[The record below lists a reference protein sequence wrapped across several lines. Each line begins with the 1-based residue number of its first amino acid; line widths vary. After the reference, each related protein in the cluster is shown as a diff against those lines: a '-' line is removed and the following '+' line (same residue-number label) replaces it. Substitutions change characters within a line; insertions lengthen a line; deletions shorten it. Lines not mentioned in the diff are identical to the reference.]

1 MIKAI
6 ATFCV
11 LSFFLVLPSYSI
23 DLKINGVSYSGS
35 NVKVYAGADNIFHI
49 ESSENITGTA
59 RTSSN
64 NFTVSSTSVSFP
76 ASNNQSSTSTL
87 VDNKKLDVKVLVN
100 ATTRIGSTAT
110 IEIIPMLSTSSD
122 VQAITSFGIINS
134 LPPDIF
140 KFELVNSNIKDLMNG
155 KPIILLINGS
165 SLDELSLN
173 LPKNV
178 SGKIIKNN
186 SKEML
191 VQLQANKSFKTLTID
206 HTIFKVKNSNVKI
219 NSKAKAIKI
228 K

>member
-1 MIKAI
+1 
-6 ATFCV
+6 
-11 LSFFLVLPSYSI
+11 
-23 DLKINGVSYSGS
+23 
-35 NVKVYAGADNIFHI
+35 
-49 ESSENITGTA
+49 
-59 RTSSN
+59 
-64 NFTVSSTSVSFP
+64 
-76 ASNNQSSTSTL
+76 
-87 VDNKKLDVKVLVN
+87 
-100 ATTRIGSTAT
+100 
-110 IEIIPMLSTSSD
+110 
-122 VQAITSFGIINS
+122 
-134 LPPDIF
+134 
-140 KFELVNSNIKDLMNG
+140 MNG